1 MTRTQAR
8 RTLALILTLLT
19 LSACGPQ
26 DSQILVD
33 ESDLGEVTELDWD
46 ALIPEEWR
54 PEQLLEGLSGDEES
68 LDQISDED
76 PRADAIMDEITALW
90 KQAPVVDALDGQRV
104 KLPGFV
110 VPLAFDQYEL
120 SAFLLVPYF
129 GACIHVPPPPANQ
142 IVYVVLPEGKS
153 YRGGV
158 FDTVWVTGDLH
169 IERFSSAMGD
179 AGYRLDALA
188 IAPYQ

>member
-1 MTRTQAR
+1 MTRSQAR
-8 RTLALILTLLT
+8 RALALILTLLT
-19 LSACGPQ
+19 LSACGPPE
-26 DSQILVD
+26 SQMFVD

-46 ALIPEEWR
+46 ALVPGEWH
-54 PEQLLEGLSGDEES
+54 PEQLLDGLSGDGVS
-68 LDQISDED
+68 LDQIGDED

-142 IVYVVLPEGKS
+142 IVYVVLPEGKH

-158 FDTVWVTGDLH
+158 FDTVWVTGDLR

-188 IAPYQ
+188 IGPYQ

>member
-1 MTRTQAR
+1 MTRTQAGR
-8 RTLALILTLLT
+8 ALALILVLLT
-19 LSACGPQ
+19 LSACGPPE
-26 DSQILVD
+26 SQILVD

-46 ALIPEEWR
+46 ALIPGEWL
-54 PEQLLEGLSGDEES
+54 PEQLLEGLGGEGVS

-142 IVYVVLPEGKS
+142 IVYVVLPEGKR

-158 FDTVWVTGDLH
+158 FDTVWVTGDLR

-188 IAPYQ
+188 IGPYQ

>member
-1 MTRTQAR
+1 MTRTQAGR
-8 RTLALILTLLT
+8 ALALILVLLT

-26 DSQILVD
+26 ESQILVD

-54 PEQLLEGLSGDEES
+54 PEQLLEGLSGDEVS

-142 IVYVVLPEGKS
+142 IVYVVLPEGKR

-158 FDTVWVTGDLH
+158 FDTVWVTGDLR

-188 IAPYQ
+188 IGPYQ

>member
-8 RTLALILTLLT
+8 RALALILTLLT
-19 LSACGPQ
+19 LSACGPPE
-26 DSQILVD
+26 SQILGD

-46 ALIPEEWR
+46 ALIPAEWL
-54 PEQLLEGLSGDEES
+54 PEQLLEGLSEDGVS
-68 LDQISDED
+68 LDQISDDD
-76 PRADAIMDEITALW
+76 PRADAIMDKITALW
-90 KQAPVVDALDGQRV
+90 KKAPVVDALDGQRV

-110 VPLAFDQYEL
+110 VPLAFDQVEL

-158 FDTVWVTGDLH
+158 FDTVWVTGDLR

>member
-8 RTLALILTLLT
+8 RALALFLMLLT
-19 LSACGPQ
+19 LSACGPPE
-26 DSQILVD
+26 SQILVD

-46 ALIPEEWR
+46 ALIPGEWL
-54 PEQLLEGLSGDEES
+54 PEQLLEGLSEDGVS
-68 LDQISDED
+68 LDQISDDD
-76 PRADAIMDEITALW
+76 PRADAIMDKITALW
-90 KQAPVVDALDGQRV
+90 KKAPVVDALDGQRV

-110 VPLAFDQYEL
+110 VPLAFDQVEL
-120 SAFLLVPYF
+120 SAFLLVPFF

-158 FDTVWVTGDLH
+158 FDTVWVTGDLR
-169 IERFSSAMGD
+169 IERVSSAMGD